1 MNIRPLLITL
11 LGLACGGFAVMGIR
25 QMNNNSGQNAAAVP
39 VLKVVD
45 VVMARTAIPRGH
57 EVQADMLS
65 VEKWPENMVPE
76 GSMPTVEGAVGRV
89 TLSQVFKGEP
99 MLQGKLAAPGAG
111 RGTGNLIKP
120 GMRAYSIQS
129 VNAAGIVAGLIVPG
143 DRVDVIL
150 TVQSS
155 SADPTGGGTSSTLLQ
170 NVEILAIDQDLDPKA
185 ENRSDPKLST
195 VTLLVTPKQASLL
208 GLGQK
213 AGVLSLTLR
222 NPEDILEADTE
233 PVTLADVRLREE
245 GMSEAGGEGVESG
258 AAAESAGESAGQSD
272 QAGDSREGAA
282 GDAAADD
289 DSEDA
294 STRGSK
300 TAPGDERRSSKKP
313 KRSRPSLD
321 QDDPSGTLEEEER
334 PVIRLSTI
342 RTLRGSS
349 SGVVAISSGT
359 N

>member
-1 MNIRPLLITL
+1 MNIRPLVITL

-25 QMNNNSGQNAAAVP
+25 QMNNNAANRADAP

-57 EVQADMLS
+57 EVQADMLT
-65 VEKWPENMVPE
+65 VEKWPESMVPD
-76 GSMPTVEGAVGRV
+76 GSMQTVEGAVGRV
-89 TLSQVFKGEP
+89 TLSQVFKGES
-99 MLQGKLAAPGAG
+99 MLNGKLAAQGSGRGAG
-111 RGTGNLIKP
+111 NLVKP

-222 NPEDILEADTE
+222 NPEDNVEADTE
-233 PVTLADVRLREE
+233 PVTLADVRLRED
-245 GMSEAGGEGVESG
+245 GMAENVEGV
-258 AAAESAGESAGQSD
+258 AKAEGDASD
-272 QAGDSREGAA
+272 A
-282 GDAAADD
+282 GDAAEGAKEDPASDATDETGSAADSANNEQVAD
-289 DSEDA
+289 GGEEDA
-294 STRGSK
+294 RSAKGSK
-300 TAPGDERRSSKKP
+300 RP
-313 KRSRPSLD
+313 RPSLD
-321 QDDPSGTLEEEER
+321 RGPSSGNLEEEER
-334 PVIRLSTI
+334 PAVRLSTI

-349 SGVVAISSGT
+349 SGVVAISPGT

>member
-25 QMNNNSGQNAAAVP
+25 QMNNNAAQNSAAVP
-39 VLKVVD
+39 MLKVVD

-57 EVQADMLS
+57 EVQADMLTL
-65 VEKWPENMVPE
+65 EKWPENMVPE
-76 GSMPTVEGAVGRV
+76 GTVQTVEAAIGRV

-99 MLQGKLAAPGAG
+99 MLNGKLAAPGAG

-213 AGVLSLTLR
+213 TGVLSLTLR
-222 NPEDILEADTE
+222 NPEDVLEADTE

-245 GMSEAGGEGVESG
+245 GMDSANGETNGGETNGPGPGDADSKDDSDADSDSNPDRGELADAG
-258 AAAESAGESAGQSD
+258 EAAGESA
-272 QAGDSREGAA
+272 
-282 GDAAADD
+282 
-289 DSEDA
+289 
-294 STRGSK
+294 TRGGRTS
-300 TAPGDERRSSKKP
+300 PSQ
-313 KRSRPSLD
+313 SRGGAPSLD
-321 QDDPSGTLEEEER
+321 RDRSSDNLEAGEKR
-334 PVIRLSTI
+334 AIRLSTI

-349 SGVVAISSGT
+349 SGVVAISPGT

>member
-25 QMNNNSGQNAAAVP
+25 QMNSNSAQNAAAVP
-39 VLKVVD
+39 MLKVVD

-76 GSMPTVEGAVGRV
+76 GSMQTIEGAVGRV

-99 MLQGKLAAPGAG
+99 MLQGKMAAPGAG

-170 NVEILAIDQDLDPKA
+170 NVEILAIHQDLDPKA

-245 GMSEAGGEGVESG
+245 GMSEEGGEGADSEV
-258 AAAESAGESAGQSD
+258 ATESAGESD
-272 QAGDSREGAA
+272 QAGNSRE
-282 GDAAADD
+282 DAAADD

-294 STRGSK
+294 SARGSK
-300 TAPGDERRSSKKP
+300 SAPGDERGSSKKP

-321 QDDPSGTLEEEER
+321 QDGPSGTLEEEER

-349 SGVVAISSGT
+349 SGVVAISAGT